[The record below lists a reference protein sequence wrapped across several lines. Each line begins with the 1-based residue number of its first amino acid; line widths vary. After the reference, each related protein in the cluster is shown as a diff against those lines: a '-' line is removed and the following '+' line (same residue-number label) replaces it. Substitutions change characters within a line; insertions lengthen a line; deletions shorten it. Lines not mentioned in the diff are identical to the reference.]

1 MHYSKCMLAAGLWS
15 VLTISCAQTQT
26 DTAQRGATETET
38 PKTEVDSK
46 AIESYWTKE
55 KMEKAKPMPTPTV
68 IIDPNAPETSP
79 PDVNPDGQGAACS
92 KTGRVNN

>member
-1 MHYSKCMLAAGLWS
+1 MHYSKCILAAALWS
-15 VLTISCAQTQT
+15 ALTIGCAQTET
-26 DTAQRGATETET
+26 DTAQRKEATETEN

-68 IIDPNAPETSP
+68 IIDPNAAETSQ
-79 PDVNPDGQGAACS
+79 PDVQPDGQGAPGGKS
-92 KTGRVNN
+92 GSQ

>member
-15 VLTISCAQTQT
+15 VLTISCAQTET
-26 DTAQRGATETET
+26 DTSQREKAVETEN

-55 KMEKAKPMPTPTV
+55 KMEKAEKGKEKFEKAGKGNEKLEMLENGKEK
-68 IIDPNAPETSP
+68 IGKAGNGKE
-79 PDVNPDGQGAACS
+79 
-92 KTGRVNN
+92 